1 MNKGIFSCIKE
12 RLEYSN
18 LSDKEKANL
27 IKSELNLSHGKGKRK
42 KKKGRKRK

>member
-1 MNKGIFSCIKE
+1 MRKGIFSCIKE